1 MSLSAGDKL
10 GPYGILAQIGAGGM
24 GELYRARDRK
34 LNRDVAIEVVP
45 AALPND
51 AQYMARGGREA
62 QVLASLHPSIA
73 TVCRIPLTIQEA
85 IPIAKQTAAGLQA
98 AHQRGIVH
106 RDGKPANSQLKL
118 KRRAP

>member
-10 GPYGILAQIGAGGM
+10 GPHQILAQIGAGGM

-73 TVCRIPLTIQEA
+73 
-85 IPIAKQTAAGLQA
+85 KQTAAGLQA